1 MTEFENYL
9 YFRKLLRICKN
20 PEIIRNKDFKFFV
33 ENHFPNLEKYAES
46 LENYHGIGHLIETV
60 VFGIYLAHS
69 LNIYNKEYIV
79 ITCAY
84 HDLIR
89 NSELNHGQES
99 LEFIK
104 NLGIQTNPYIDE
116 AIINHTNNF
125 PTTNPVL
132 QILRDA
138 DRIRLSWERGYEEKY
153 FSTKSGKRLAMKGL
167 ETQRSLMNYLIEDFI
182 C

>member
-9 YFRKLLRICKN
+9 YFRKLFRICKN
-20 PEIIRNKDFKFFV
+20 PEIIGNKDFKFFV
-33 ENHFPNLEKYAES
+33 ENHFPNLEKYAGP
-46 LENYHGIGHLIETV
+46 LEDYHGIGHLIETV
-60 VFGIYLAHS
+60 MFGIYLAHS
-69 LNIYNKEYIV
+69 LNIYNKEGI
-79 ITCAY
+79 IIACAY

-99 LEFIK
+99 LDFIK
-104 NLGIQTNPYIDE
+104 ALEIQTNSYIDE

-125 PTTNPVL
+125 SISNPVL

-153 FSTKSGKRLAMKGL
+153 FSTEVGKRLAKKSL
-167 ETQRSLMNYLIEDFI
+167 EAQRALMDYLIEDFV